1 MFRYLNVSSYNQIPE
16 PTMIKKCRKANVN
29 FSNSQGSGTRLVK
42 FCIIT
47 RQNRPESLTA
57 QFVDTGMDLLPAN
70 LLDMINLAPHEK

>member
-1 MFRYLNVSSYNQIPE
+1 MPE
-16 PTMIKKCRKANVN
+16 PTMIKKCRRANVSL
-29 FSNSQGSGTRLVK
+29 SNSQGSGTRLVK